1 MLLVSL
7 GTIIL
12 LLIISAFFS
21 GSETALTAVSR
32 GRMHQMEKDGSHAAR
47 AVNRLVADRERLIGA
62 LLLGNTFINIL
73 ASSLVTALW
82 ETKLGPRTVVV
93 TTGVMTLVILIFAE
107 VLPKTLAIART
118 DRFALVVAP
127 TLRRV
132 VAVLAPIVASVQWL
146 VWGVLF
152 LFGVR
157 ADESQEETTEAAHE
171 DIRGSVALHHQE
183 GSFER
188 EHRDMIGG
196 VLDLRELQVAD
207 VALHRTSM
215 SSVDADLSPQEILA
229 AVTSSHH
236 TRVPLWR
243 NEPENIIG
251 VLHTKDLAQA
261 LLENKGNIDA
271 IDIAALAA
279 KPWFVPDTTTLEEQ
293 LEAFREKRTH
303 FALVVDEYGV
313 LMGLVTLEDILSEI
327 IGELPDEHQAQAPAR
342 RDVRKRPDGSYLV
355 DGTVSVRDLN
365 REMEWNLPDDGA
377 TTIAGL
383 VIQESGTIPEP
394 GQRFAFFG
402 FKFEVLR
409 RQRNQVTAL
418 RIIPP
423 GHPEPLNRGRTPPAS
438 AP

>member
-1 MLLVSL
+1 MDMTFFYGLGGMLL
-7 GTIIL
+7 L
-12 LLIISAFFS
+12 LLAGAFFS

-32 GRMHQMEKDGSHAAR
+32 GRMHQLEKDGSRAA
-47 AVNRLVADRERLIGA
+47 AKVNRLVANRERLIGA

-73 ASSLVTALW
+73 AASLATSLL
-82 ETKLGPRTVVV
+82 ETRFGPRAVAVSTI
-93 TTGVMTLVILIFAE
+93 VMTIVILIFVE
-107 VLPKTLAIART
+107 VMPKTLAIART
-118 DRFALVVAP
+118 DRVALALAAPLLWVVAM
-127 TLRRV
+127 
-132 VAVLAPIVASVQWL
+132 LAPIVAAVQGL
-146 VWGVLF
+146 VWGVLY

-157 ADESQEETTEAAHE
+157 PEESGEETTEAAHE
-171 DIRGSVALHHQE
+171 EIRGSVALHHQV
-183 GSFER
+183 GSVER

-207 VALHRTSM
+207 VALHRTNM
-215 SSVDADLSPQEILA
+215 ISVDADLSRQDILA
-229 AVTSSHH
+229 AVTNSHH

-261 LLENKGNIDA
+261 LLENKGNIEA
-271 IDIAALAA
+271 IDILALASA
-279 KPWFVPDTTTLEEQ
+279 PWFVPDTTTLEEQ

-327 IGELPDEHQAQAPAR
+327 IGELPDEHQAPAR
-342 RDVRKRPDGSYLV
+342 PDVRKRPDGSYLV

-423 GHPEPLNRGRTPPAS
+423 TKTSLG
-438 AP
+438 

>member
-1 MLLVSL
+1 MDMTFFYALGGMLL
-7 GTIIL
+7 L
-12 LLIISAFFS
+12 LLAGAFFS

-32 GRMHQMEKDGSHAAR
+32 GRMHQLEKDGSSAA
-47 AVNRLVADRERLIGA
+47 AKVNRLVANRERLIGA

-73 ASSLVTALW
+73 ASSLATSLL
-82 ETKLGPRTVVV
+82 ETHFGPHAVAISTII
-93 TTGVMTLVILIFAE
+93 MTIVILIFVE
-107 VLPKTLAIART
+107 VMPKTLAIART
-118 DRFALVVAP
+118 DRVALALAAP
-127 TLRRV
+127 LLWV
-132 VAVLAPIVASVQWL
+132 VAVLAPIVAAVQGL

-157 ADESQEETTEAAHE
+157 AQDNEQESTESAREE
-171 DIRGSVALHHQE
+171 IRGSVALHHQE
-183 GSFER
+183 GSVER

-207 VALHRTSM
+207 VALHRTNM
-215 SSVDADLSPQEILA
+215 ISVDADLSRQEILS
-229 AVTSSHH
+229 AVTGSHH

-243 NEPENIIG
+243 GEPENIIG

-261 LLENKGNIDA
+261 LLENKGNIET
-271 IDIAALAA
+271 IDILALASQ
-279 KPWFVPDTTTLEEQ
+279 PWFVPDTTTLEEQ
-293 LEAFREKRTH
+293 LEAFRQRRTH

-327 IGELPDEHQAQAPAR
+327 IGELPDEHQAPAR
-342 RDVRKRPDGSYLV
+342 PDVRKRPDGSYLV
-355 DGTVSVRDLN
+355 DGTVPVRDLN
-365 REMEWNLPDDGA
+365 RELEWNLPDDGA

-383 VIQESGTIPEP
+383 VIQETGTIPEP

-418 RIIPP
+418 RITPP
-423 GHPEPLNRGRTPPAS
+423 GKSGQV
-438 AP
+438 